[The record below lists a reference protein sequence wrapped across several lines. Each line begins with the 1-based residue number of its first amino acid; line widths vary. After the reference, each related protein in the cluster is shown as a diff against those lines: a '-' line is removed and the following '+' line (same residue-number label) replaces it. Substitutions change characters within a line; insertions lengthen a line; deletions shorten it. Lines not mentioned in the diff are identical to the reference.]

1 MRSKFLL
8 GLSGSPCT
16 KPSIHAASRDFDL
29 IIPAIIPASSQFLK
43 DLADR
48 VFCLSDH
55 PITGSPDHPIYKWVN
70 PESKGLTRFNP
81 ESTHGLTVV
90 NPGSTPG
97 LSGSTHGLVTHPS
110 MRLPQRRM
118 PRTRKLPAPHTP
130 H

>member
-70 PESKGLTRFNP
+70 PKSKGLRPFNA
-81 ESTHGLTVV
+81 ESTPGLEAV
-90 NPGSTPG
+90 NPASTPG
-97 LSGSTHGLVTHPS
+97 LSGLTP
-110 MRLPQRRM
+110 RLM
-118 PRTRKLPAPHTP
+118 T
-130 H
+130 